1 MNLPH
6 WIQVYFPFGEHNWW
20 LSALVASLPIIVLF
34 SLMAGFRVKPH
45 WSALCAAITAVVVA
59 NLAFTMPWSLAG
71 ASFLFGVGT
80 GLMNI
85 IWIVVAAVYLYDI
98 SVSTGDFEIMKSS
111 VGGITADRRLQ
122 LLLVAFCF
130 GAFIEGCAGF
140 GSPVAI
146 AGAFMI
152 GLGFKPFHAAA
163 LNLIANTAPVAWGAI
178 GTPVHMLTTVT
189 GLPEADM
196 NAMIGRILPITA
208 VIVPFWLVRA
218 MVPWKETF
226 EVLPAIL
233 VVGVSFASMQ
243 FFWSNRMDANLV
255 DITAG
260 LFSLLCAVVFL
271 LFWKPKRVWRFEGD
285 EVVVAKGAT
294 LGVPSVSG
302 ASPAAD
308 ARPSGQGTLEAVV
321 LALATVGPLVAM
333 AIKFLP
339 TISMPT
345 TFSFW
350 VFVVSALV
358 LAVSVW
364 KVVRWG
370 HRRYI
375 TILEIVAVPAVWIAL
390 VMIFRGGNVNVLYV
404 AIAVAVFALLM
415 VGFSAGEVTRA
426 WMPFAVLSVFVLC
439 WGLAPI
445 KTWMNVHTTPG
456 WNDVTMKD
464 GKPVLDKAGKPVTNK
479 GFITPLHNLI
489 SRDKPVVT
497 PDPKTGKLPAEGA
510 VFPFIWLSAT
520 GTGCFLAAIVGGL
533 IRGVNPIKLIQIFGH
548 TLFRMRWAVLAI
560 SCMLGLGFVTR
571 YSGTDA
577 VLGLAFTHT
586 GWFYPFFGTFLGW
599 LGVALTGSDTSS
611 NALFG
616 SLQKI
621 TAQQLG
627 LDPVLMTAANSAGGV
642 MGKMVDAQSITVA
655 TAATNQIGN
664 EGIIFRFVVWHSIA
678 LGTIVGLI
686 VMFYA
691 YVVPN
696 LVPHGVKLLSQ

>member
-34 SLMAGFRVKPH
+34 TLMAGFRVKPH
-45 WSALCAAITAVVVA
+45 WSALCAAITAVLVA
-59 NLAFTMPWSLAG
+59 HFVFTMPFSLAG
-71 ASFLFGVGT
+71 ASFLYGVST
-80 GLMNI
+80 GLLNI
-85 IWIVVAAVYLYDI
+85 VWIVVAAVYLYDI

-178 GTPVHMLTTVT
+178 GTPVHMLTQVT
-189 GLPEADM
+189 GLPEGDM

-208 VIVPFWLVRA
+208 LIVPFWLVRA

-226 EVLPAIL
+226 EVFPAIA
-233 VVGVSFASMQ
+233 VVGISFASMQ
-243 FFWSNRMDANLV
+243 FFWSNRMDSNLV

-260 LFSLLCAVVFL
+260 LFSLLCTVVFL
-271 LFWKPKRVWRFEGD
+271 IFWKPKKVWRFAED
-285 EVVVAKGAT
+285 PAVATAGAGSAGGA
-294 LGVPSVSG
+294 LPSVSG
-302 ASPAAD
+302 GSTG
-308 ARPSGQGTLEAVV
+308 RYTGGQIFKAWL
-321 LALATVGPLVAM
+321 P
-333 AIKFLP
+333 FL
-339 TISMPT
+339 I
-345 TFSFW
+345 
-350 VFVVSALV
+350 
-358 LAVSVW
+358 
-364 KVVRWG
+364 
-370 HRRYI
+370 
-375 TILEIVAVPAVWIAL
+375 
-390 VMIFRGGNVNVLYV
+390 
-404 AIAVAVFALLM
+404 
-415 VGFSAGEVTRA
+415 
-426 WMPFAVLSVFVLC
+426 LSVFVFL
-439 WGLAPI
+439 WGFKPV
-445 KTWMNVHTTPG
+445 KDWMNKNTTPA
-456 WNDVTMKD
+456 WTVTVD
-464 GKPVLDKAGKPVTNK
+464 GKTKPNGGWT
-479 GFITPLHNLI
+479 TPIHNLI
-489 SRDKPVVT
+489 SRDQPVVPKPT
-497 PDPKTGKLPAEGA
+497 PEGA
-510 VFPFIWLSAT
+510 KFAFIWLSAT

-533 IRGVNPIKLIQIFGH
+533 IRGVSLGKLLQIFGH
-548 TLFRMRWAVLAI
+548 TLYRMRFAVFAI

-691 YVVPN
+691 YVAPN